1 MTNGFGPTIE
11 NAKKQQAYI
20 DSLKQQFGEM
30 TPVDESLREK
40 SVNIATNV
48 IGALPF
54 GGGGDYYDRKAAKN
68 FLGDYYA
75 DSITDSIGVLDF
87 TPAGLIYGVDEAL
100 REYGEAEKLTDFIL
114 PTVGLGLSA
123 LEALPLTE
131 IGTRPLRHF
140 LSNLGNKTSAPT
152 DTSRRTLLQGAV
164 AAPVLKKSENVESIL
179 KYTNIPKIK
188 NKIKEADIN
197 ELNRII
203 SNEHD
208 KYGGLYEKS
217 KLPEGMDYLKF
228 KKMLINLSERFDFK
242 NTNLKK
248 PRKFDSL
255 TDVNK
260 QKIYDMSL
268 DESVDQDELQDIVDE
283 LRDEEKFFGAR

>member
-1 MTNGFGPTIE
+1 MILEIILGITTITFGYTSFNLFRKVERLEDWVEDYSQRIVD
-11 NAKKQQAYI
+11 ADTTLKQI
-20 DSLKQQFGEM
+20 DSEGKFESD
-30 TPVDESLREK
+30 DE
-40 SVNIATNV
+40 
-48 IGALPF
+48 
-54 GGGGDYYDRKAAKN
+54 
-68 FLGDYYA
+68 
-75 DSITDSIGVLDF
+75 IGVIFD
-87 TPAGLIYGVDEAL
+87 G
-100 REYGEAEKLTDFIL
+100 
-114 PTVGLGLSA
+114 
-123 LEALPLTE
+123 
-131 IGTRPLRHF
+131 
-140 LSNLGNKTSAPT
+140 
-152 DTSRRTLLQGAV
+152 
-164 AAPVLKKSENVESIL
+164 
-179 KYTNIPKIK
+179 IK
-188 NKIKEADIN
+188 NTIKEADIN

-203 SNEHD
+203 SNGHD

-268 DESVDQDELQDIVDE
+268 DKSVDQDQLQDIVDE